1 MASKISDMWSSY
13 FSLSQLIFV
22 SNARNDIG
30 ILFSSWRIILSKRA
44 LKNLKITCPLS
55 HQLLVCSVNEIDI
68 TRIIL
73 LILSWIAGY
82 WWWDEISTYC
92 SRFPPRSILTS
103 YATNAFLSL
112 ACSQYEY
119 DDNDNLD
126 NAGAMRGTMA
136 SVSQDDRM
144 TDETRAKYTKLICWT
159 GHLLCL

>member
-1 MASKISDMWSSY
+1 M
-13 FSLSQLIFV
+13 
-22 SNARNDIG
+22 
-30 ILFSSWRIILSKRA
+30 
-44 LKNLKITCPLS
+44 
-55 HQLLVCSVNEIDI
+55 
-68 TRIIL
+68 

-119 DDNDNLD
+119 DDNDDLD

-136 SVSQDDRM
+136 SVWRPLKMIGWLMRHGQSTQNWSAGPAISFVFEIQFVCWQIEIQNAFELC
-144 TDETRAKYTKLICWT
+144 TKAGTLSSWSICNCLFFFHKYINLSPLSSVFSVFSFSSCT
-159 GHLLCL
+159 GLFPSHY